1 MKAAV
6 LGLAILV
13 SLPSQALAQQ
23 TDPAPPPRQDAAGNP
38 IRRAPT
44 GHISN
49 YDESKVGTYTLPD
62 PLVLASGRP
71 VRDARTWVDRRRPE
85 ILELY
90 KTHVYGRVPERA
102 PKASFEVVE
111 TDAAAMEGAA
121 MRKRIVMRFGDHAS
135 GPTAN
140 VTLYL
145 PAKATRPVPV
155 ILHVMF
161 DPRPPGQP
169 ARTAETGPLADILSR
184 GYGYAHFRYTEVQ
197 LDSAG
202 SAESGVIALALAP
215 GQTKPETDQWGTITA
230 WAWAASRVLDY
241 LETDRAVDA
250 RRVALMGHS
259 RLGKTALW
267 AGALDPR
274 FALVFASCSGEMGA
288 SLARRDYGETI
299 DDVAA
304 NFPWWMATNF
314 QKFSGRWS
322 MMPVDSHM
330 LIALNAPRPVFVT
343 GGTQDQWAD
352 PHGMFLAQV
361 AAGPI
366 YKLLG
371 KEDLGTTTLPPLD
384 TPLITGSLGFHY
396 HTGGHTISPADW
408 KAFLD
413 FADHHLKPR

>member
-1 MKAAV
+1 MAA
-6 LGLAILV
+6 
-13 SLPSQALAQQ
+13 S
-23 TDPAPPPRQDAAGNP
+23 R
-38 IRRAPT
+38 
-44 GHISN
+44 
-49 YDESKVGTYTLPD
+49 
-62 PLVLASGRP
+62 SG
-71 VRDARTWVDRRRPE
+71 RRRPRS
-85 ILELY
+85 
-90 KTHVYGRVPERA
+90 KSSKRTRRPWRA
-102 PKASFEVVE
+102 
-111 TDAAAMEGAA
+111 
-121 MRKRIVMRFGDHAS
+121 RRCAS
-135 GPTAN
+135 GSSCASAT
-140 VTLYL
+140 TLQVRRQ
-145 PAKATRPVPV
+145 TS
-155 ILHVMF
+155 HF
-161 DPRPPGQP
+161 GPRPPGQP
-169 ARTAETGPLADILSR
+169 ARPAETGPLADILSR